1 MTRPPTEPPYPGP
14 PAPPP
19 AAAQAPGPA
28 PPAAR
33 RGPRRWLAASVVPAV
48 IGASVAVAATTL
60 TDLAGDDGSR
70 TVTVVE
76 RASGALD
83 GPGDTT
89 AGTAAGDAE
98 IDPPAVAAGAALP
111 VSAIVRRL
119 SPGVMLVTTGDGTS
133 GSLGTGFL
141 VDRDGHILTNAH
153 VVANAKKVEVTFQ
166 DGESLS
172 AAVLGSDPATDVAVL
187 RIADVP
193 AGAAVV
199 PLGTIRDLA
208 VGDPLVAIGNPL
220 GYRQTVTTGIVSAL
234 KRTISSPDDTSIQNV
249 IQTDAAINQGNSG
262 GPLIDRSGRVVG
274 INSQIAT
281 EGTGGGN
288 LGIGFAVPI
297 DTVRPVARSIIDTG
311 KAQHAWIGIVGTT
324 LDPRAARAN
333 GLTGRRGVMIV
344 ELDGRGPAKAAG
356 LRGATSGTGG
366 GDDEVPK
373 GGDVIVGIDGR
384 TVADMGDVSLA
395 IAGRRV
401 GAEVRMTVLRDGVE
415 RTVTIRLADRPADIR

>member
-1 MTRPPTEPPYPGP
+1 
-14 PAPPP
+14 
-19 AAAQAPGPA
+19 
-28 PPAAR
+28 
-33 RGPRRWLAASVVPAV
+33 VPAV
-48 IGASVAVAATTL
+48 IGAAVAVAATTVV
-60 TDLAGDDGSR
+60 DVGGDDGSR

-76 RASGALD
+76 RDSGALD
-83 GPGDTT
+83 GPDTST
-89 AGTAAGDAE
+89 AGTAAGNPE
-98 IDPPAVAAGAALP
+98 IDAPALAAGTTLP

-119 SPGVMLVTTGDGTS
+119 SPGVMVVTTGDATS

-153 VVANAKKVEVTFQ
+153 VVANAKKVQVTFES
-166 DGESLS
+166 GEELP
-172 AAVLGSDPATDVAVL
+172 ATILGSDPSTDVAVL
-187 RIADVP
+187 RIATLP

-234 KRTISSPDDTSIQNV
+234 KRTISSPNDTSIQNV

-262 GPLIDRSGRVVG
+262 GPLIDRNGRVVG

-311 KAQHAWIGIVGTT
+311 TAQHAWIGIVGTT
-324 LDPRAARAN
+324 LTPQVARAN
-333 GLTGRRGVMIV
+333 GLSGRRGVMIV
-344 ELDGRGPAKAAG
+344 ELDGRGPAKTAG
-356 LRGATSGTGG
+356 LKGATSGTRGG
-366 GDDEVPK
+366 ADEVPK
-373 GGDVIVGIDGR
+373 GGDVIVGIDGH

-415 RTVTIRLADRPADIR
+415 RTFTIRLADRPADIR